1 MTNNPNVRSEPENK
15 YGGMRVELG
24 EFLDGVKNIE
34 ITFWKDDGIHV
45 LPLEKARQL
54 ADWILELIPTP
65 TTDQPYCTC
74 PTFVPD
80 PYSSGNICRNC
91 GKVLMR

>member
-1 MTNNPNVRSEPENK
+1 MTNNPKMRLEHEN
-15 YGGMRVELG
+15 GMRIELVNYSG
-24 EFLDGVKNIE
+24 KDKFE
-34 ITFWKDDGIHV
+34 ILLCRRDDTIHV
-45 LPLEKARQL
+45 LSLDKAKQL
-54 ADWILELIPTP
+54 ADWILELIPTS
-65 TTDQPYCTC
+65 TADQPYCTC